1 MLTFHSFLIMKRKWR
16 SWEKKSPPLSSTFP
30 HALLLPAV
38 HSTWLL
44 LETSFFSASLI
55 FPQNVQ
61 RRHQE
66 RHGVETDQWQWCV
79 PLQLSH
85 SALPYAIWWDH
96 SLRLQIF
103 SWASSEIIWLWSD
116 LWHDH
121 LGCLPARKASTSPLH
136 VHETKYTSGGRDDQ
150 LNP

>member
-1 MLTFHSFLIMKRKWR
+1 MSKLKVALKICFLNKPLPRDVFTHIFHTINLVKAVYICIIKHQTGVDFSLLLNKEENMEIL
-16 SWEKKSPPLSSTFP
+16 KKNPPPLSSTFP

-85 SALPYAIWWDH
+85 SALPYAIW
-96 SLRLQIF
+96 
-103 SWASSEIIWLWSD
+103 
-116 LWHDH
+116 
-121 LGCLPARKASTSPLH
+121 
-136 VHETKYTSGGRDDQ
+136 
-150 LNP
+150 